1 MPTSYDVDDFGGA
14 KEDDDHDDDHDDYYE
29 ERERGSRA
37 VSDLSYG
44 SEGRGIDPSLCCL
57 TLDVVFL
64 VSVFVSQ

>member
-14 KEDDDHDDDHDDYYE
+14 KEDDDHDDYYE

-44 SEGRGIDPSLCCL
+44 SEGRGIDPRLCCL